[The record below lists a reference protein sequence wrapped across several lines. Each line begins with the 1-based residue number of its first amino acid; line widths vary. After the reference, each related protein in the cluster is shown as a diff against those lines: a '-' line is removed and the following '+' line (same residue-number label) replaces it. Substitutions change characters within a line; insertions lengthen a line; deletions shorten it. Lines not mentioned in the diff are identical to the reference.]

1 MKDQKTLNWKHAVI
15 IGIFTALGSIGGK
28 FAFSYFSTG
37 SIMEASH
44 IDKALITVAEAMNQ
58 NLPIMLDRH
67 TRLDTTF
74 ALPENRFT
82 YQYTMVGIDPTTVNV
97 EEFVAAMRPKLIAQ
111 YQTNQ
116 DMEGFRKMNVGL
128 MYAYR
133 TEAGDVLVQIEI
145 SPSDFENE

>member
-1 MKDQKTLNWKHAVI
+1 MKNQKTLNWKHAVI
-15 IGIFTALGSIGGK
+15 IGLFTGLGMVGGK
-28 FAFSYFSTG
+28 FAFNTFTRG
-37 SIMEASH
+37 SIAELAY
-44 IDKALITVAEAMNQ
+44 IDKALLETAEAMNR

-67 TRLDTTF
+67 ARLDTTF

-82 YQYTMVGIDPTTVNV
+82 YQYTMVGIDPATVNV

-116 DMEGFRKMNVGL
+116 DMEGFRRMNVGL
-128 MYAYR
+128 TYAYK

-145 SPSDFENE
+145 SPADFEK